1 MNQHN
6 MFDELNNRFRE
17 SSNVKC
23 FLKNIAFGESYIE
36 AYLEPKRISTMER
49 FGNVLNGLLFSQ

>member
-17 SSNVKC
+17 SYNVKC

-36 AYLEPKRISTMER
+36 VYLEPKRISTMER
-49 FGNVLNGLLFSQ
+49 FWECT